1 MRELKYTAH
10 DGTIIDL
17 NADDL
22 WVADLQEMRGYAWTY
37 TLATRGIKSVSRNAS
52 TAKMTVRTKTPAVLD
67 AAQTAF
73 DADVQA
79 VRPGTLTVDGEW
91 TQQAYV
97 VGSSLGLVP
106 WPEYAQVDY
115 TIVLCDGV
123 WRRALPVQ
131 HFFPMTAGTGA
142 QIDLPLDLPTDLA
155 PSKIALTVNNPTGKA
170 AEFSA
175 IIFGPCTNP
184 VFQIGA
190 NTYEIDVTVPAG
202 GYVSLS
208 ATGLSKTITLTAEN
222 GDVTNIFDKGVR
234 GDGAGSGSYV
244 FEPIPAGES
253 LLEISSNYGID
264 LTLYDV
270 SGGVPWRMLSS
281 PTPS

>member
-1 MRELKYTAH
+1 MRELSYRTH
-10 DGTIIDL
+10 DGRTIDL
-17 NADDL
+17 DCDDL
-22 WVADLQEMRGYAWTY
+22 WVADLREMRGYAWTY

-52 TAKMTVRTKTPAVLD
+52 TAKMTVRTTDPSRLD
-67 AAQTAF
+67 MVQTAF
-73 DADVQA
+73 DSDVQA
-79 VRPGTLTVDGEW
+79 VTPGMLTVDGEW
-91 TQQAYV
+91 FQRAYV

-106 WPEYAQVDY
+106 WPAYAQTDY
-115 TIVLCDGV
+115 TVVLCDGV

-131 HFFPMTAGTGA
+131 HFFPMAAGTSS
-142 QIDLPLDLPTDLA
+142 QLDLPTDLPTDLA
-155 PSKIALTVNNPTGKA
+155 SSRIALTVDNPTGKT

-184 VFQIGA
+184 SFRLGG
-190 NTYEIDVTVPAG
+190 NTYEVDVTVPSG

-253 LLEISSNYGID
+253 LLEISGNCGID

-270 SGGVPWRMLSS
+270 SGGVPWRTLSS
-281 PTPS
+281 QTVS